1 MKFGLLLF
9 AALCVSASADNW
21 RQVNGVKV
29 NLTPLDDWIAKP
41 DGERPLKHWKK
52 VEILELK
59 EVMGGWQKCAV
70 KIEAEGAKEILIVDL
85 PYQTIEFLKRQKQKT
100 DAIASLKAQ
109 IQSDETAAK
118 KIKTA
123 THRGMRAGSAASQS
137 YAKEMAVEE
146 IQRKK
151 ANLADLQA
159 EPKSAQKQVKVP
171 NTVLAMFSGKSYSGL
186 PIWDC
191 GVPMGTK

>member
-41 DGERPLKHWKK
+41 DGERPLKHWKQ

-59 EVMGGWQKCAV
+59 EVMGSWQKCAV
-70 KIEAEGAKEILIVDL
+70 KIEAEGAKEILIVGL
-85 PYQTIEFLKRQKQKT
+85 PYQTTEFLKKQKQKA

-109 IQSDETAAK
+109 IQSDESAAK

-123 THRGMRAGSAASQS
+123 TRRGMRTGWAASHS
-137 YAKEMAVEE
+137 YDKEMAVEE

-151 ANLADLQA
+151 ASLAELQS
-159 EPKSAQKQVKVP
+159 EPKSAQKQAKAP
-171 NTVLAMFSGKSYSGL
+171 NTVLAMFSGKTYSGL
-186 PIWDC
+186 SIWDC
-191 GVPMGTK
+191 GVPVGTK